1 MPHLSWHD
9 YLMTFSFFAAI
20 AGIALLFSTNQA
32 YESDWEIT
40 DRVLMLMTFT
50 YWLVYCV
57 AVGLQH
63 LILPQWEV
71 LLWSVKLTAILAY
84 LLTAACVLSLPLHR
98 VSIRQPE

>member
-9 YLMTFSFFAAI
+9 SLAILSFVASI
-20 AGIALLFSTNQA
+20 AGIALLFNGSQT

-50 YWLVYCV
+50 YWMVYC
-57 AVGLQH
+57 ASTGLQH
-63 LILPQWEV
+63 FILPQWNL
-71 LLWSVKLTAILAY
+71 LLWSVKLTGVLAY

>member
-9 YLMTFSFFAAI
+9 YLTVFSFFAAI
-20 AGIALLFSTNQA
+20 LGIALLFSGSQA

-57 AVGLQH
+57 TAGLQH

-71 LLWSVKLTAILAY
+71 LMWSVKLTGILAY

-98 VSIRQPE
+98 ASIRQPE

>member
-20 AGIALLFSTNQA
+20 GGIGLLFNGSQA
-32 YESDWEIT
+32 SESDWEIT

-57 AVGLQH
+57 AAGSQRF
-63 LILPQWEV
+63 ILPEWEM
-71 LLWSVKLTAILAY
+71 LLWSVKLTGVLSY

-98 VSIRQPE
+98 VSVRQPE